1 MASSKVDQFLSSE
14 YESIMN
20 ETRES
25 RSFCL
30 GLAYGYYQVYKYL
43 ESEAGS
49 QKAKEVFKF
58 TIDGSNMTC
67 KYFNK
72 LIEADQQTDSKADE
86 LYQRL
91 KKLV

>member
-1 MASSKVDQFLSSE
+1 MAFSKVEQFLGSE
-14 YESIMN
+14 YEAIMN

-30 GLAYGYYQVYKYL
+30 GLAYGYYQIYKYL
-43 ESEAGS
+43 ESEYS
-49 QKAKEVFKF
+49 NKKAKEIFKS
-58 TIDGSNMTC
+58 TIEGTNMTC

-72 LIEADQQTDSKADE
+72 LIEADDEPDSKADE

-91 KKLV
+91 RKFV

>member
-1 MASSKVDQFLSSE
+1 MAFSKVEQFLGSE
-14 YESIMN
+14 YEAIMN

-30 GLAYGYYQVYKYL
+30 GLAYGYYQIYKYL
-43 ESEAGS
+43 ESEYSNIEG
-49 QKAKEVFKF
+49 
-58 TIDGSNMTC
+58 TNMTC

-72 LIEADQQTDSKADE
+72 LIEADDEPDSKADE

-91 KKLV
+91 RKFV